1 MKGASTH
8 FSVGFSSPYYCLGH
22 MCIMIFSCR
31 LVMLCSIGLACIGGA
46 SHQFWAAIV
55 FLRLISIPTFEHFKK
70 SKYQDIFL
78 LFSDARSIKK
88 ISLKF
93 VIYS

>member
-1 MKGASTH
+1 MKGAPTD

-55 FLRLISIPTFEHFKK
+55 FLRLISIP
-70 SKYQDIFL
+70 IFDHL
-78 LFSDARSIKK
+78 KNRNIRTYFSFFQMQEA
-88 ISLKF
+88 
-93 VIYS
+93 